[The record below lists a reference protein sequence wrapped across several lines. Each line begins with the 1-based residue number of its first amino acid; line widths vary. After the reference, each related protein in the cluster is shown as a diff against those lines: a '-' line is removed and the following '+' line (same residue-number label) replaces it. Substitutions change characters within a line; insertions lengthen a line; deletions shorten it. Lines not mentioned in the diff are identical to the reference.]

1 MSLDLANT
9 VINILKTT
17 NEKMTAE
24 AIAHKIIELK
34 PEECAKKKDRNGYES
49 DKQLLNQI
57 IAEIA
62 SQKNRIQTKEPKIKT
77 VDVETPRKFYFDN
90 ENPIIE
96 NVVSITPNSSN
107 LNIEAEAE
115 KDLYPKLCSY
125 LHSRRSVY
133 PKRIDEKKSK
143 NNQGTRGNIYLFP
156 DIVGLEYC
164 TKSYEKEILDLM
176 NETEKVDK
184 IKLYSFEVKIRITR
198 TTVRNSYF
206 QTAGNSLW
214 ANYRYLVAKEIDEE
228 AMEECKILS
237 SQFGI
242 GLIQIDVENPTEN
255 SKIIID
261 SPFNKINWGLMNR
274 IASQNSD
281 FTDYVNN
288 IVNTLKINKVHE
300 EDWNIP
306 IIADEEEQ

>member
-34 PEECAKKKDRNGYES
+34 PEECAKKKERNEYES

-62 SQKNRIQTKEPKIKT
+62 SQKNRIQTKEPKIKILDT
-77 VDVETPRKFYFDN
+77 ETPRKFYFDN
-90 ENPIIE
+90 ENIMVE
-96 NVVSITPNSSN
+96 SIAPNSYTPN
-107 LNIEAEAE
+107 IESEAE

-125 LHSRRSVY
+125 LHTRRSVY

-143 NNQGTRGNIYLFP
+143 NNQGARGNIYLFP

-214 ANYRYLVAKEIDEE
+214 ANYRYLVAKEIDED
-228 AMEECKILS
+228 AIEECKILS

-242 GLIQIDVENPTEN
+242 GLIQLDAENPTEN

-281 FTDYVNN
+281 FTDYVSN
-288 IVNTLKINKVHE
+288 IVNTLKINKVRE

-306 IIADEEEQ
+306 IIVDEEDQ